1 MKSVSY
7 FIDNDAD
14 NTKGCP
20 NNVVIIKTPETD
32 ANVFHNLSYTNKI
45 QNIESVLNIYEPKL
59 KQYVYWMIK
68 YDKYKG
74 GFFDLKSGIEKHP
87 IMQKN
92 HIKFKSNDKIFI
104 DFDRTITITE
114 GFISNGNKTT
124 SLNDTLKYYQLNG
137 FTGKVEDLISM
148 QMGGF
153 TRRLHI
159 KKLLNKMIRIV
170 GKSNFIILTN
180 NILKKTISDFMKLLL
195 GKKVKVISTREI
207 NINKCQYIKTL
218 IT

>member
-1 MKSVSY
+1 MSVSY

-32 ANVFHNLSYTNKI
+32 SHIFHKLSYTHKMKHI
-45 QNIESVLNIYEPKL
+45 DSVLNLYEPKL

-74 GFFDLKSGIEKHP
+74 GFFDIKSGIEKHP

-92 HIKFKSNDKIFI
+92 HIKFKSKDKIFV
-104 DFDRTITITE
+104 DFDRTVTITE
-114 GFISNGNKTT
+114 GFISNGDKST
-124 SLNDTLKYYQLNG
+124 SLNDTLKFYQLQG
-137 FTGKVEDLISM
+137 FTGNIEDLISM
-148 QMGGF
+148 QMGGIN
-153 TRRLHI
+153 RRILI
-159 KKLLNKMIRIV
+159 KKMLNKMIRIV

-180 NILKKTISDFMKLLL
+180 NMLKQTISDFMKLLL
-195 GKKVKVISTREI
+195 GKRVKVISTREI
-207 NINKCQYIKTL
+207 HINKCQYIKTL